1 MVWKNWGLPL
11 SRASGT
17 KGIQS
22 WHTDN
27 QLLRAKKEKT
37 LKDEHWKPSKAFD
50 EGRQGQSPTCL
61 KAKVLVAQSC
71 PTLCDPIDC
80 DPLGS
85 SVHGILQA
93 RILEWVAIPFSRGSP
108 QPRNQ
113 IRVSCIAGRFFTV
126 WATREAPIEIKC
138 IINIMRL
145 NCPQTILLPS
155 PRKNCLLWNWFLVPK
170 RLGTTGLE
178 DLSPL
183 TRDWTRA
190 MALKAQNLNH

>member
-1 MVWKNWGLPL
+1 MAQSIKSISGVLNLQDLMLDDMRWSRCNNNRNSVSHSVMSDSLQPMDYSQSGFSRQEYWSGLP
-11 SRASGT
+11 
-17 KGIQS
+17 
-22 WHTDN
+22 
-27 QLLRAKKEKT
+27 
-37 LKDEHWKPSKAFD
+37 
-50 EGRQGQSPTCL
+50 
-61 KAKVLVAQSC
+61 C
-71 PTLCDPIDC
+71 PP
-80 DPLGS
+80 
-85 SVHGILQA
+85 
-93 RILEWVAIPFSRGSP
+93 SRGSS
-108 QPRNQ
+108 QPRDQ